1 VESNLASPGRAFRS
15 DAYGDDRRSPRRIC
29 RVRAVVDVTGG
40 PSLPAVTVD
49 IGRDGMA
56 VLLPRP
62 LPDGT
67 ACRVAFS
74 LFSGG
79 SVQRI
84 ELNARAS
91 NSIFVRDDVRVGL
104 AFTGV
109 MPAVGNLLAEFVNF
123 GKR

>member
-1 VESNLASPGRAFRS
+1 VDSNHAFRT
-15 DAYGDDRRSPRRIC
+15 DAYADDRRSPRRIC
-29 RVRAVVDVTGG
+29 RLRAVVDVTGG

-56 VLLPRP
+56 VLLPCP

-67 ACRVAFS
+67 TCRVTFS
-74 LFSGG
+74 IFSGG

-84 ELNARAS
+84 QLNARAS
-91 NSIFVRDDVRVGL
+91 NSIFVRDAVRVGL
-104 AFTGV
+104 MFTGM
-109 MPAVGNLLAEFVNF
+109 MPATGNLLAEFVNF

>member
-1 VESNLASPGRAFRS
+1 MFVVDSNTAFRTDS
-15 DAYGDDRRSPRRIC
+15 YGDDRRSPRRLC

-40 PSLPAVTVD
+40 PRLPGVTVD

-56 VLLPRP
+56 VLLSRP
-62 LPDGT
+62 LRDGT
-67 ACRVAFS
+67 TCRVGFS
-74 LFSGG
+74 IFSGG
-79 SVQRI
+79 RVQRI

-91 NSIFVRDDVRVGL
+91 TSIFLRDAVRVGL
-104 AFTGV
+104 SFSGM

>member
-1 VESNLASPGRAFRS
+1 MDSNRASLGRAFRT
-15 DAYGDDRRSPRRIC
+15 DTYADDRRSPRRLC
-29 RVRAVVDVTGG
+29 RLRAVVDVTAG
-40 PSLPAVTVD
+40 PSLPGVTVD

-62 LPDGT
+62 LPDGAT
-67 ACRVAFS
+67 CRVAFS
-74 LFSGG
+74 IFSGG
-79 SVQRI
+79 SVRRI

-91 NSIFVRDDVRVGL
+91 SSIFVRDAVRVGL
-104 AFTGV
+104 SFSGM

>member
-1 VESNLASPGRAFRS
+1 MESNRAFKTDS
-15 DAYGDDRRSPRRIC
+15 YGDDRRSPRRVC
-29 RVRAVVDVTGG
+29 RVRAVVDVTSG

-56 VLLPRP
+56 VLLPCP

-67 ACRVAFS
+67 TCRVAFS
-74 LFSGG
+74 IFSGG

-84 ELNARAS
+84 QLNARAS
-91 NSIFVRDDVRVGL
+91 SSIFVRDAVRVGL
-104 AFTGV
+104 CFSGM

>member
-1 VESNLASPGRAFRS
+1 MDSNRAFRTDS
-15 DAYGDDRRSPRRIC
+15 YGDDRRSPRRIC

-56 VLLPRP
+56 VLLPCP

-67 ACRVAFS
+67 ACRVVFS
-74 LFSGG
+74 IFSGG
-79 SVQRI
+79 GVQRI

-104 AFTGV
+104 TFTGV
-109 MPAVGNLLAEFVNF
+109 MPAVGNLLGEFVNF
-123 GKR
+123 GGR

>member
-1 VESNLASPGRAFRS
+1 VESNRAFRP
-15 DAYGDDRRSPRRIC
+15 DAHGDDRRSPRRIC

-56 VLLPRP
+56 VLLPCP

-74 LFSGG
+74 IFSGG
-79 SVQRI
+79 SVQRL
-84 ELNARAS
+84 ELSAKACR
-91 NSIFVRDDVRVGL
+91 SIFVRDDVRVGL
-104 AFTGV
+104 AFTSV
-109 MPAVGNLLAEFVNF
+109 MPAAGNLLGEFVNY

>member
-1 VESNLASPGRAFRS
+1 MDSNRAFRA
-15 DAYGDDRRSPRRIC
+15 DAHGDDRRSPRRTY
-29 RVRAVVDVTGG
+29 RLRAVVDVTGG
-40 PSLPAVTVD
+40 PTLPAVTVD

-56 VLLPRP
+56 VLLPCP

-67 ACRVAFS
+67 TCRVGFS

-79 SVQRI
+79 AVQRLD
-84 ELNARAS
+84 LNARAT
-91 NSIFVRDDVRVGL
+91 NSVFVHADVRVGL

-109 MPAVGNLLAEFVNF
+109 LPSTNALLAEFVNY